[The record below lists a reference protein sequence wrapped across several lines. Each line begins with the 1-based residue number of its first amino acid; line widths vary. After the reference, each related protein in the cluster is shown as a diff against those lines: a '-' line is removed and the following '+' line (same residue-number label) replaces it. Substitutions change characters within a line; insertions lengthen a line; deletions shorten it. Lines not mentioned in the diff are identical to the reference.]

1 MSGTTDL
8 QVPPGEPQASGVDG
22 AGPPGTVQAPGRP
35 RGPRKARLA
44 LALAAAAV
52 AAGAGGWLLLGGDG
66 SGDGAATPDAAG
78 TTTTAVERRD
88 LVDREDVEGSLGHA
102 GQRTASAAAKG
113 TVTRLRAEGGTVPRG
128 ASLYSLD
135 GEPTAYVMTGRLPAY
150 RKLAAGVDD
159 GADVRQLER
168 NLVALGYD
176 PYGAIT
182 VDEHFGSATTAA
194 VKRWQDARD
203 VEQTGS
209 VALGE
214 VVFVDAR
221 RVRVGAHRASLGD
234 AVQPGKPVMEVSST
248 TRVVTAPLAASRQA
262 LVRRGDRVEVTLPDG
277 DVLQGRVR
285 SIGRVA
291 TPGQEGA
298 EATVDLRVALGG
310 EGARRTGLDQAPVTV
325 SIATESARGVLAV
338 PVTALVATAAG
349 RYSVEVAGRG
359 GTRRLVP
366 VEVGAFAG
374 GYVEI
379 EGSGISEGTRVVIP
393 R

>member
-1 MSGTTDL
+1 MTGTTDL
-8 QVPPGEPQASGVDG
+8 QTPPSEPQAPGMDG
-22 AGPPGTVQAPGRP
+22 AGPAGTVQARSGR
-35 RGPRKARLA
+35 RGRKARIA
-44 LALAAAAV
+44 LALAAAAA
-52 AAGAGGWLLLGGDG
+52 AAGAGGWLLLARDD
-66 SGDGAATPDAAG
+66 SGDGTASPDATG

-88 LVDREDVEGSLGHA
+88 LVDREDVEGSLGYA
-102 GQRTASAAAKG
+102 GQRTAAAAGQG
-113 TVTRLRAEGGTVPRG
+113 TVTRLRAEGDVVPHG

-135 GEPTAYVMTGRLPAY
+135 GEPTAYVMSGRLPAY
-150 RKLAAGVDD
+150 RKLAEGVDD

-176 PYGAIT
+176 TYGAIT
-182 VDEHFGSATTAA
+182 IDDHFGSATTAA
-194 VKRWQDARD
+194 VERWQDARD
-203 VEQTGS
+203 VDETGS

-221 RVRVGAHRASLGD
+221 QVRVGAHRASVGD
-234 AVQPGKPVMEVSST
+234 AVQPGKPVMDVSST
-248 TRVVTAPLAASRQA
+248 TRVVTAALAASRQA

-285 SIGRVA
+285 SVGRVA

-298 EATVDLRVALGG
+298 EATVDLRVALSGQ
-310 EGARRTGLDQAPVTV
+310 GARRTGLDQAPVTV

-338 PVTALVATAAG
+338 PVTALVARAAG
-349 RYSVEVAGRG
+349 RYSVEVAGRDG
-359 GTRRLVP
+359 ARRLVR
-366 VEVGAFAG
+366 VEVGAFAD

-379 EGSGISEGTRVVIP
+379 GGAGITAGTRVVIP